1 MDDGRKLLQR
11 WARCGENCSDAI
23 QQLHEYQERLDRVRD
38 IGAVQYSP
46 VPHGTDVSQPTET
59 KALKALEMGAE
70 FEAQV
75 EWLTAKV
82 VADLEVWRLVDGV
95 LTELPSR
102 YREVATLRY
111 CGGLSWLQI
120 SRTLYRSES
129 NCRDIDARL
138 ADAVSVAYTR
148 LKS

>member
-1 MDDGRKLLQR
+1 METGRKLLYR
-11 WARCGENCSDAI
+11 WANCGKSCSDAVTQI
-23 QQLHEYQERLDRVRD
+23 REYQERLNRVRD
-38 IGAVQYSP
+38 IGAVNYDAM
-46 VPHGTDVSQPTET
+46 PHGSDVRQPTEE
-59 KALKALEMGAE
+59 KALKALKMSEE

-82 VADLEVWRLVDGV
+82 ISDLEVWRLVDGV
-95 LTELPSR
+95 LTDLPNR

-129 NCRDIDARL
+129 NCRDVDARL
-138 ADAVSVAYTR
+138 ADAVETAYNR
-148 LKS
+148 MKA